1 MHRSVLSLLTL
12 IGIAALS
19 QQPPARADTTT
30 AYCQLSRHDHTI
42 ALESGPCQFSQR
54 QGNVDVRMGKR
65 WAFHFP
71 ADQQG
76 KSYQR
81 SNSEQ
86 GLRFTREGDYT
97 LSVVWRHSLQCPGS
111 PEPVSVAYTPTG
123 ADLAIGD
130 QHVALTVN
138 GARYTAPGV
147 ELWEH
152 QGTTRIDWLGQVI
165 SCR

>member
-1 MHRSVLSLLTL
+1 MPRSALPLLAL

-111 PEPVSVAYTPTG
+111 PEPVSVAATPPDTK
-123 ADLAIGD
+123 LPIGD
-130 QHVALTVN
+130 PHAALTVN

-147 ELWEH
+147 DLWEH